1 MLSSLWNF
9 DAHPI
14 TVDSPTRWVVGVAG
28 ETILDNGI
36 AATARLLL
44 RLVQPLKRIIN
55 GFEVDWTSERVFA
68 ERQTTPNYGY
78 LFEVSTDRK
87 RIVRSAHIST
97 IGEASDNRDGDAERL
112 KKARGELLRSS

>member
-36 AATARLLL
+36 E
-44 RLVQPLKRIIN
+44 QPH
-55 GFEVDWTSERVFA
+55 
-68 ERQTTPNYGY
+68 GY
-78 LFEVSTDRK
+78 
-87 RIVRSAHIST
+87 I
-97 IGEASDNRDGDAERL
+97 AS
-112 KKARGELLRSS
+112 

>member
-55 GFEVDWTSERVFA
+55 GFEVDWASERVFA
-68 ERQTTPNYGY
+68 ERQTAPN
-78 LFEVSTDRK
+78 
-87 RIVRSAHIST
+87 
-97 IGEASDNRDGDAERL
+97 
-112 KKARGELLRSS
+112 